1 MPDDINTRGIYMIKI
16 LIGCLLILCNSAN
29 AQTLDILAD
38 DELVSPN
45 AGDDILLDL
54 IAEESDEAKNIDT
67 TKTEENSTFF
77 SFISKPLSFLFS
89 ADEVVTTKEGKKET
103 FLERSIRLA
112 NEGNLE
118 DQLNLG
124 YMYLYGTN
132 GVNQDY
138 DEAFKYY
145 TMAASQNDPIA
156 LNNLGSLYFNG
167 IGTKRD
173 IPSAIDLFTRSAD
186 LGNDNA
192 ATNLAFIY
200 LQGGAKDVKRNL
212 MAINLFKASAEKGN
226 SIAKFMLGYAYYKG
240 FVVEKNYVE
249 AFKLIKESALSKGK
263 LDEAQLI
270 LAEMFA
276 SGHGTVQNYSN
287 SVKMYREAVN
297 QGNFEA
303 YVKLANIYQEG
314 KMYPQNLVLAHAL
327 YNIASVDNPQAATFR
342 DNISK
347 KLKLED
353 LTLAQTN
360 AQEFVAKPSELTKYV
375 RDTFGSNI
383 RKYIDINM

>member
-1 MPDDINTRGIYMIKI
+1 MPNDINTRGIYMIKI

-112 NEGNLE
+112 NEGKLE

-327 YNIASVDNPQAATFR
+327 YNIASVNNPQAATFR

>member
-16 LIGCLLILCNSAN
+16 LIGCLLILCNFAN

-45 AGDDILLDL
+45 AGDDVLLDL
-54 IAEESDEAKNIDT
+54 IAEESDDAQNIDT
-67 TKTEENSTFF
+67 AETEENSTFF

-226 SIAKFMLGYAYYKG
+226 SIAKFMLGYVYYKG

>member
-54 IAEESDEAKNIDT
+54 IAEESDDAQNIDT
-67 TKTEENSTFF
+67 AETEENSTFF

-327 YNIASVDNPQAATFR
+327 YNIASVNNPQAATFR

>member
-54 IAEESDEAKNIDT
+54 IAEESDDAQNIDT
-67 TKTEENSTFF
+67 AETEENSTFF

-112 NEGNLE
+112 NEGKLE

-327 YNIASVDNPQAATFR
+327 YNIASVNNPQAAIFR

>member
-1 MPDDINTRGIYMIKI
+1 MIKI
-16 LIGCLLILCNSAN
+16 LIGCIFVLCGSVN
-29 AQTLDILAD
+29 AQTIDILSD

-45 AGDDILLDL
+45 AGDDVLLNL
-54 IAEESDEAKNIDT
+54 IAEDEQEQNNDEIVSET
-67 TKTEENSTFF
+67 NETEEEGSFF
-77 SFISKPLSFLFS
+77 SFISKPLSVLFS
-89 ADEVVTTKEGKKET
+89 ADEVVSTEEGKKET

-112 NEGNLE
+112 NEGKLE

-132 GVNQDY
+132 GVKQDY
-138 DEAFKYY
+138 EEAFKYY
-145 TMAASQNDPIA
+145 AMAASQNDPIA

-173 IPSAIDLFTRSAD
+173 ISKAIDLFTSSAD

-200 LQGGAKDVKRNL
+200 LQGGAKDSKRNATAVSL
-212 MAINLFKASAEKGN
+212 LKKSAEQGN
-226 SIAKFMLGYAYYKG
+226 SVAKFMLGYAYYRG
-240 FVVEKNYVE
+240 FVVEKDYIE
-249 AFKLIKESALSKGK
+249 AFKLIKEAALSKGK

-276 SGHGTVQNYSN
+276 EGYGTVQNYSN
-287 SVKMYREAVN
+287 SVKMYKEAVN
-297 QGNFEA
+297 QGNAEA
-303 YVKLANIYQEG
+303 YVKLAGIYQEG
-314 KMYPQNLVLAHAL
+314 RMSPQNLVMAHAL

-353 LTLAQTN
+353 LTMAQTN

-375 RDTFGSNI
+375 RDTFGLNI